1 MRVVG
6 VQGVCRVLALFWEL
20 IPTPTSRS
28 LLSLLLKELAH
39 DVAAHH
45 PLELAPPP
53 PPPPELPAPLL
64 TPHPDGISSCA
75 PPPPHPPTRRHA
87 PPPAASTRVTRRRP
101 PLTRFPAAAQAASNS
116 VRVAVFQGLKFLLA
130 NASSAGVAAVLKS
143 TWASLA
149 PLINDGSERVRS
161 AMLDFLLEATKSRA
175 LHWQVPPTARDTCS
189 KYSGRSAPQH
199 VDARPPYVSLCILT
213 NPDVS

>member
-53 PPPPELPAPLL
+53 PPPPELPARLL
-64 TPHPDGISSCA
+64 TPRPDGISSCA
-75 PPPPHPPTRRHA
+75 PPPPHPHGTLPNL
-87 PPPAASTRVTRRRP
+87 S
-101 PLTRFPAAAQAASNS
+101 LFFPS
-116 VRVAVFQGLKFLLA
+116 LLPD
-130 NASSAGVAAVLKS
+130 SSL
-143 TWASLA
+143 
-149 PLINDGSERVRS
+149 
-161 AMLDFLLEATKSRA
+161 F
-175 LHWQVPPTARDTCS
+175 RDYCV
-189 KYSGRSAPQH
+189 KH
-199 VDARPPYVSLCILT
+199 
-213 NPDVS
+213 